1 MKGRKIEPLAR
12 RHVLPVLPGF
22 AARGGL
28 VYRPPVDYLL
38 RGLWF
43 DTSGFTSSRIYVT
56 AFVQPLFHSYQHLR
70 FSYGFRLGN
79 DFWDV
84 DEADPDPSFA
94 AIAEEVQRHAVPF
107 FDQVTDLDRL
117 CALIPQWDKADPKK
131 IMRDHS
137 LDDPVVM
144 QDLAHAAI
152 VRGNSD
158 RAVELLGKAIA
169 SENESGEYG
178 NDERV
183 AELGQMLGL
192 LQDSGVAAAKAQ
204 LDRWHARMVASL
216 KL

>member
-28 VYRPPVDYLL
+28 VYRPPVDYVL

-43 DTSGFTSSRIYVT
+43 DTSSFTSSRIYVT
-56 AFVQPLFHSYQHLR
+56 AFVQPLFHSHQDLT

-84 DEADPDPSFA
+84 DESDADPSFA

-137 LDDPVVM
+137 PTTRSSCRISPTRPSFEET
-144 QDLAHAAI
+144 ATERSSSW
-152 VRGNSD
+152 VRRSRWRTS
-158 RAVELLGKAIA
+158 RASTETTNA
-169 SENESGEYG
+169 SQSSA
-178 NDERV
+178 RCSRCCRT
-183 AELGQMLGL
+183 AGL
-192 LQDSGVAAAKAQ
+192 QRQ
-204 LDRWHARMVASL
+204 RRN
-216 KL
+216 